1 MRILCRA
8 MSSITLSSLSQISR
22 ESLAEL
28 LLSGPPANLAVVDVR
43 DSDHIGGHIRGSIW
57 MPSSTLDYR
66 MPELLR
72 TLKDKDRVI
81 FHCALSQ
88 ERGPRAALRYAREK
102 EAADNGKENTSG
114 ETQKQEV
121 LYLTG
126 GFNMWQAK
134 YGEDERLTEAYQKD
148 LWDD

>member
-1 MRILCRA
+1 MTSLTI
-8 MSSITLSSLSQISR
+8 SSLTQISR
-22 ESLAEL
+22 ESLAEQ
-28 LLSGPPANLAVVDVR
+28 LLSTPPPNFAIVDVR
-43 DSDHIGGHIRGSIW
+43 DSDHIGGHIKGSIW
-57 MPSSTLDYR
+57 IASSTLDHR

-72 TLKDKDRVI
+72 ILKDKKRVI

-102 EAADNGKENTSG
+102 EALQKDADDG
-114 ETQKQEV
+114 EKQEV
-121 LYLTG
+121 SFLTG